1 MYRLFMLTI
10 AAVPLIVSFKTPVGG
25 LTWWTTHALDKVRPN
40 DPVPASPPQSVSIA
54 AARNEFEPF
63 QIVLRSGS
71 ERVDDVDVAISDL
84 RGPHDAVISNRNVS
98 IYFEGMVDVR
108 KPSNGEGRTG
118 EWPDP
123 LIPRTDR
130 YYGERRNAFPF
141 RLSENRNQAIW
152 VEVYVPVNARPGNYS
167 GEVFIDVHGR
177 RQISIPVKLEVWN
190 FGLPSTS
197 SLPNTYGF
205 SGLTAVRQ
213 HYGKYTRD
221 DEMLRLTA
229 LYQKAA
235 LLHRISIHGGSMAPP
250 HLSNINGRRGINW
263 EQYDAE
269 VGPFLDGTVIPSGAP
284 LAGAKATTTDL
295 RTSGDADTDQLKIL
309 YWREFAEHFK
319 KKGWFSRLF
328 NYVWDEPRPSD
339 FAALLHKA
347 QLVHTAEPDI
357 RNLVTAPLTPAWSGA
372 IDIWSPLI
380 NCFEVR
386 SGFQPFCEPVVG
398 FSGYQ
403 EELQKG
409 RDLWWY
415 QSCASHG
422 CNSIGGAYFTGWPS
436 DAIDTSPVANRIME
450 WMSWKY
456 GIHGE
461 LYYSMTE
468 AYTNS
473 GDAWKDVY
481 RYGGNGDGTLFYPGT
496 PDRIGGKTHIPIDSI
511 RLKLIREGLEDYEY
525 LDMLGPSPVAHEAV
539 DGIVHKTF
547 DFEHDPS
554 LLYAARRRMGEE
566 LDRLGGAS
574 RQ

>member
-1 MYRLFMLTI
+1 
-10 AAVPLIVSFKTPVGG
+10 
-25 LTWWTTHALDKVRPN
+25 
-40 DPVPASPPQSVSIA
+40 VPAVGWVIANHVSPGDAYDRGSASGCLLQGTDRRPD
-54 AARNEFEPF
+54 EFEPF
-63 QIVLRSGS
+63 QIVLRAGS
-71 ERVDDVDVAISDL
+71 ESVDDVDVAISDL
-84 RGPHDAVISNRNVS
+84 HGPRDAVISNRNAT
-98 IYFEGMVDVR
+98 IYFEEMVDVR
-108 KPSNGEGRTG
+108 KPSNVEGSPG

-123 LIPRTDR
+123 LVPRVDR
-130 YYGERRNAFPF
+130 YFGERRNAFPF
-141 RLSENRNQAIW
+141 KLSENRNQPIW
-152 VEVYVPVNARPGNYS
+152 IELYIPDDARPGNYT
-167 GEVFIDVHGR
+167 GDVFVEVQGR
-177 RQISIPVKLEVWN
+177 RQISIPVNLEVWN

-205 SGLTAVRQ
+205 SGLAAVRQ

-221 DEMLRLTA
+221 DQMLQLTA

-250 HLSNINGRRGINW
+250 HLSNIDGRLGINW
-263 EQYDAE
+263 EQYDTE
-269 VGPFLDGTVIPSGAP
+269 VGPFLNGTAIPTGAP
-284 LAGAKATTTDL
+284 LAGAKATTIDL
-295 RTSGDADTDQLKIL
+295 RTSGDANTDQLKIL
-309 YWREFAEHFK
+309 YWREFAKHFK
-319 KKGWFSRLF
+319 EKGWFDRLF
-328 NYVWDEPRPSD
+328 SYVWDEPRPSD
-339 FAALLHKA
+339 SAAVLHKA
-347 QLVHTAEPDI
+347 KLIHTAEPDI
-357 RNLVTAPLTPAWSGA
+357 RNLVTAPLNREWSGA

-380 NCFEVR
+380 NCFEER
-386 SGFQPFCEPVVG
+386 IGFHPFCEPAVG

-403 EELQKG
+403 EELRKG

-436 DAIDTSPVANRIME
+436 AAIDTSPVANRIME

-473 GDAWKDVY
+473 GDVWKDVY

-496 PDRIGGKTHIPIDSI
+496 PSRVGGKTHIPIDSI

-525 LDMLGPSPVAHEAV
+525 LHMLGNSPIAREAV

-547 DFEHDPS
+547 DFEHDPAM
-554 LLYAARRRMGEE
+554 LYAARRRMGEE
-566 LDRLGGAS
+566 LNRLGGVS